1 MNPLTPPK
9 GSLEDLFRHHLL
21 ESEAAAVPPRPQVW
35 EQLDNSLLLAQNE
48 QYRRRLRVHR
58 WAIAASLLLASLAGG
73 GWWHSQQPPSPSLAT
88 ATPVAQPAELPGLAA
103 ARRAVATPGL
113 ASAPTAVAAS
123 RPSYSNTLTPSAID
137 QTTTLRAEA
146 QSTDSHA
153 AATGQAATPHSLAQ
167 AATRQLT
174 GTQPTHEVAARR
186 LQEQGT
192 NAGTR
197 AGQAGLT
204 GATPT
209 RTLAV
214 ATAISAT
221 RATTAVGGIR
231 RGALPP
237 ASSAEPGVLAL
248 ATELPAT
255 APTAPNDQTLAA
267 AVVRTSTAGLA
278 AQELAMNMNSLS
290 AHVVNLAAPGAA
302 ALPAS
307 LNTVAVTM
315 PPVELARHWQ
325 YGLSYAASAFQPNI
339 DFTKATTS
347 YNPSLGVNS
356 ARITNTAAAE
366 YRNNLRA
373 GLGQRLGVWAS
384 RRLGGSRWRLRTGL
398 ELAQNT
404 ATSATSVSF
413 VGEQVAD
420 LTYAQAMQAHLQRTS
435 YRYHSASAAAEMRYA
450 SPLKTGFSLYGRVGA
465 LLTALLNVRSDVD
478 GTPEATRIYTPL
490 STNSP
495 YRHFTTSLRG
505 GGGIQYRP
513 VGHQWAL
520 NLGPVA
526 EFGILSLNADPSQNF
541 WHQQRPYSFGLEAG
555 LELGRPLRIQ

>member
-1 MNPLTPPK
+1 MNPSTPPK

-73 GWWHSQQPPSPSLAT
+73 GWWHSQQPQSPSLAT
-88 ATPVAQPAELPGLAA
+88 ASPVAQPAELPGLAT

-113 ASAPTAVAAS
+113 ATAPTAVAAS
-123 RPSYSNTLTPSAID
+123 RPNYSSTLTPSAID

-146 QSTDSHA
+146 QSTDSYA
-153 AATGQAATPHSLAQ
+153 AATGQAAISHSLAQ
-167 AATRQLT
+167 AATRQLASA
-174 GTQPTHEVAARR
+174 QPTREAAAWQ
-186 LQEQGT
+186 LEGKGVNNGT
-192 NAGTR
+192 HTGHV
-197 AGQAGLT
+197 GLAA
-204 GATPT
+204 ATPT
-209 RTLAV
+209 HTLAAV
-214 ATAISAT
+214 TAALATQAATAA
-221 RATTAVGGIR
+221 GGMQR
-231 RGALPP
+231 SALPP
-237 ASSAEPGVLAL
+237 ANGAEPGVLAL

-255 APTAPNDQTLAA
+255 APAAANDQTLAA
-267 AVVRTSTAGLA
+267 AVASTDPAGPA
-278 AQELAMNMNSLS
+278 AQELAMNSLS
-290 AHVVNLAAPGAA
+290 AHAVNLDVPGAA

-339 DFTKATTS
+339 DFAKAPS
-347 YNPSLGVNS
+347 RYNSSLGVNS
-356 ARITNTAAAE
+356 ASITNNAAAE

-404 ATSATSVSF
+404 ATSASSVSF
-413 VGEQVAD
+413 VGQQVAD

-435 YRYHSASAAAEMRYA
+435 YRYRSASAAAEMRYA

-478 GTPEATRIYTPL
+478 GTPEATRTFTLL

-526 EFGILSLNADPSQNF
+526 EFGILSLNADPSQDF

>member
-73 GWWHSQQPPSPSLAT
+73 GWWHSQQPQSPSLAT
-88 ATPVAQPAELPGLAA
+88 ATPAAQPAELPGVAT

-113 ASAPTAVAAS
+113 ATAPTAVAAS
-123 RPSYSNTLTPSAID
+123 RPNYSPTFTPSAID

-146 QSTDSHA
+146 QPTDSYA
-153 AATGQAATPHSLAQ
+153 AAAGRAATPHYLAQ
-167 AATRQLT
+167 VATRQL
-174 GTQPTHEVAARR
+174 
-186 LQEQGT
+186 
-192 NAGTR
+192 AGTR
-197 AGQAGLT
+197 PTRDVASWQLQQEGDNTGAHIGQVGLT

-209 RTLAV
+209 HTLAA
-214 ATAISAT
+214 ATAASAT
-221 RATTAVGGIR
+221 RVTTVAGGMR

-237 ASSAEPGVLAL
+237 ANGAEPGTLAL

-255 APTAPNDQTLAA
+255 APAAMNDQTLAA
-267 AVVRTSTAGLA
+267 AFANTGIASSAT
-278 AQELAMNMNSLS
+278 QELAMNSLS
-290 AHVVNLAAPGAA
+290 AHAVNLDAPGAA

-339 DFTKATTS
+339 DFTKAATS
-347 YNPSLGVNS
+347 YNSSLGFNS
-356 ARITNTAAAE
+356 ASITNNAAAE

-373 GLGQRLGVWAS
+373 GLGQRLGGWAS

-404 ATSATSVSF
+404 ATSASSVSF

-420 LTYAQAMQAHLQRTS
+420 LTYAQAMRAHLQRTS
-435 YRYHSASAAAEMRYA
+435 YRYRSASAAAEMRYA

-478 GTPEATRIYTPL
+478 GTPEATRTYTPL
-490 STNSP
+490 STTSP

-520 NLGPVA
+520 NLGPVV
-526 EFGILSLNADPSQNF
+526 EFGILSLNADPSQDF

>member
-73 GWWHSQQPPSPSLAT
+73 GWWHSQQSPSAT
-88 ATPVAQPAELPGLAA
+88 ASLAAATPAELPGVAT

-113 ASAPTAVAAS
+113 AAAPTAVATSRAS
-123 RPSYSNTLTPSAID
+123 HFPTLTSSAID

-146 QSTDSHA
+146 QATSSYA
-153 AATGQAATPHSLAQ
+153 APATGRAATPRYLAQ
-167 AATRQLT
+167 AATRQ
-174 GTQPTHEVAARR
+174 
-186 LQEQGT
+186 
-192 NAGTR
+192 R
-197 AGQAGLT
+197 AGARSMPEMAAWQLQRA
-204 GATPT
+204 GATADEPASQVVLARAISS

-214 ATAISAT
+214 AKTASAA
-221 RATTAVGGIR
+221 RAAGDAR
-231 RGALPP
+231 HGALPP
-237 ASSAEPGVLAL
+237 TNGAEPGALAL
-248 ATELPAT
+248 ATELPTASTDQAGAT
-255 APTAPNDQTLAA
+255 AFAGVNTAISASQTLA
-267 AVVRTSTAGLA
+267 
-278 AQELAMNMNSLS
+278 MNSLS
-290 AHVVNLAAPGAA
+290 AHAVSLDAPGAA
-302 ALPAS
+302 ALPANLS
-307 LNTVAVTM
+307 AIEVTM
-315 PPVELARHWQ
+315 PSVELARPWQ

-339 DFTKATTS
+339 DFSKAPTS
-347 YNPSLGVNS
+347 YNQSLGLNS
-356 ARITNTAAAE
+356 ATITNNAAAE

-373 GLGQRLGVWAS
+373 GLGQRLSVWAS
-384 RRLGGSRWRLRTGL
+384 HRLGGSRWHLRTGL

-404 ATSATSVSF
+404 ATSATSVAF

-420 LTYAQAMQAHLQRTS
+420 LTYAQAMRAHLQRTS
-435 YRYHSASAAAEMRYA
+435 YRYRSASAAAEIRYA
-450 SPLKTGFSLYGRVGA
+450 NPLKTGFSLYGRVGA

-478 GTPEATRIYTPL
+478 GTPEATRIYTPM
-490 STNSP
+490 SSNSP
-495 YRHFTTSLRG
+495 YRHLTSSLRG
-505 GGGIQYRP
+505 GAGIQYRP

-526 EFGILSLNADPSQNF
+526 EFGILSLNADPSQDF

-555 LELGRPLRIQ
+555 LELGRTFKIQ

>member
-1 MNPLTPPK
+1 MNPSTPPK

-88 ATPVAQPAELPGLAA
+88 ATPVAQPAELPGLAT

-113 ASAPTAVAAS
+113 ATAPAAIVAR
-123 RPSYSNTLTPSAID
+123 RPNHSPTLIPSAID

-146 QSTDSHA
+146 QSTDSYA
-153 AATGQAATPHSLAQ
+153 AATGRAATPHSLAQ
-167 AATRQLT
+167 AATRQLA
-174 GTQPTHEVAARR
+174 GARPTREVEAGQFR
-186 LQEQGT
+186 EQGT

-197 AGQAGLT
+197 AGQVGLT
-204 GATPT
+204 GATPP
-209 RTLAV
+209 RTLAA
-214 ATAISAT
+214 ATAASAT

-237 ASSAEPGVLAL
+237 ASSAEPGALAL
-248 ATELPAT
+248 ATELPAV
-255 APTAPNDQTLAA
+255 AQSVPNDQTLAA
-267 AVVRTSTAGLA
+267 AVASAGTADPA
-278 AQELAMNMNSLS
+278 AQELAMNSLS
-290 AHVVNLAAPGAA
+290 AHAVNLAAPGAA

-339 DFTKATTS
+339 DFTKAATS
-347 YNPSLGVNS
+347 YNSSLGVNS
-356 ARITNTAAAE
+356 ASITNNAAAE

-413 VGEQVAD
+413 VGQQVAD
-420 LTYAQAMQAHLQRTS
+420 LTYAQAMQAHLQGTS
-435 YRYHSASAAAEMRYA
+435 YRYRSASAAAEMRYA

-478 GTPEATRIYTPL
+478 GTPEATRTYTLL

>member
-1 MNPLTPPK
+1 MNPSTPPK

-123 RPSYSNTLTPSAID
+123 RPNYSNTLTPSAID

-146 QSTDSHA
+146 QSTDSYA
-153 AATGQAATPHSLAQ
+153 AATGRAAARNLAQ
-167 AATRQLT
+167 VATRRLA
-174 GTQPTHEVAARR
+174 GAQPTHEVEAGQFRG
-186 LQEQGT
+186 QGN
-192 NAGTR
+192 NADAR

-214 ATAISAT
+214 ATATSAT

-248 ATELPAT
+248 ATELPAA

-278 AQELAMNMNSLS
+278 DQELAMNMNSLS

-435 YRYHSASAAAEMRYA
+435 YCYRSASAAAEMRYA

>member
-73 GWWHSQQPPSPSLAT
+73 GWWHSQQQSPLLAT
-88 ATPVAQPAELPGLAA
+88 TAPAAQPAELPGLAS
-103 ARRAVATPGL
+103 ARHAVATPGL
-113 ASAPTAVAAS
+113 TTAPAVAS
-123 RPSYSNTLTPSAID
+123 RTNHSITLTPSAID
-137 QTTTLRAEA
+137 QTATLRAQA
-146 QSTDSHA
+146 PSTNSYA
-153 AATGQAATPHSLAQ
+153 AATGQSATPHQPVQ
-167 AATRQLT
+167 AAAWQPREQSTYAGTHAGQGGLPEATTTRT
-174 GTQPTHEVAARR
+174 VAA
-186 LQEQGT
+186 
-192 NAGTR
+192 
-197 AGQAGLT
+197 
-204 GATPT
+204 
-209 RTLAV
+209 V
-214 ATAISAT
+214 TAASAT
-221 RATTAVGGIR
+221 QATTPASRMR
-231 RGALPP
+231 RAALPP
-237 ASSAEPGVLAL
+237 AGNAEQAVLAL
-248 ATELPAT
+248 ATELRSATPA
-255 APTAPNDQTLAA
+255 AADNQTLATA
-267 AVVRTSTAGLA
+267 AATPGTADVTTQALA
-278 AQELAMNMNSLS
+278 LNSLS
-290 AHVVNLAAPGAA
+290 AHMANLDAPGAA

-307 LNTVAVTM
+307 LAAIAVTM
-315 PPVELARHWQ
+315 PPVELVRPWQ

-339 DFTKATTS
+339 DFSKAPTS
-347 YNPSLGVNS
+347 YNQSLGFNS
-356 ARITNTAAAE
+356 ASITNNAAAE
-366 YRNNLRA
+366 YRNNLQA

-384 RRLGGSRWRLRTGL
+384 HRLGGSRWRLRTGL

-435 YRYHSASAAAEMRYA
+435 YRYRSASAAAEMRYA

-465 LLTALLNVRSDVD
+465 LLTALLHVRSDVD
-478 GTPEATRIYTPL
+478 GTPEATRTYNLL
-490 STNSP
+490 STSSP
-495 YRHFTTSLRG
+495 YRPFTGSLRG

-526 EFGILSLNADPSQNF
+526 EFGILSLNADPSQDF